1 MCTWKWLKRF
11 CFKSPMMC
19 TFWSKGGYWW
29 YHVQVYH
36 HRDSV
41 CPYSLSLS
49 EHFYNQQTPYR
60 GLPLKHTPLTSSI
73 GSLITVADEDGAEE
87 EVEELGR
94 VAGWVASFDR
104 LLADPLGVQ
113 CLLVSVCVWVS
124 WVSVCAHAWCVLVC
138 TNVFTFKNAWCCVC
152 VCILICICLLQNT
165 LNVCINMYVS

>member
-1 MCTWKWLKRF
+1 M
-11 CFKSPMMC
+11 
-19 TFWSKGGYWW
+19 
-29 YHVQVYH
+29 QVYH

-41 CPYSLSLS
+41 YPYSLSLS

-87 EVEELGR
+87 EVEDLGR

-113 CLLVSVCVWVS
+113 CLLVSVCVGECARTCMDMC
-124 WVSVCAHAWCVLVC
+124 VCFGVY
-138 TNVFTFKNAWCCVC
+138 KC
-152 VCILICICLLQNT
+152 VCIQILCLCVDVRLFT
-165 LNVCINMYVS
+165 SEHLYVCRLVDCV

>member
-1 MCTWKWLKRF
+1 M
-11 CFKSPMMC
+11 
-19 TFWSKGGYWW
+19 
-29 YHVQVYH
+29 QVYH

-113 CLLVSVCVWVS
+113 CLLVSVCVGEC
-124 WVSVCAHAWCVLVC
+124 VCTCMVCFGVYKCVYIQKCMMLCLCLCVDMCLFASKHFECVCKYVCVL
-138 TNVFTFKNAWCCVC
+138 K
-152 VCILICICLLQNT
+152 IQKHLLACE
-165 LNVCINMYVS
+165 V